1 MKMKFTKAY
10 RDLVINPKRTFLAIF
25 ALVLGIWG
33 AGTVLVSYSI
43 LTKDLNTNF
52 QNTSPAQLILKSNEF
67 DKLDLDQFIDKP
79 EIETAEFRDFSLQR
93 IEIKPD
99 EWVPLFLYG
108 VENFDSI
115 NLAKIF
121 QEKGS
126 LTPEKGSI
134 SIERD
139 GKNMSNIDIGSIP
152 RIRVGGKMMDVPVSG
167 ICFDPAQAPATQDHF
182 IYAYTDKATFS
193 TITGVQADKR
203 LIIRFNNAQS
213 KEDVEQASAKIM
225 ADFAQNNIHITNVD
239 VPLFNE
245 HPHQWQLNTILFL
258 VGVIGLLAFIMGAV
272 LVSQLMRSIMANQV
286 RQIGIFKAIGA
297 SRLQSFQIY
306 ITMLLIMGL
315 CAGMIAVPLSVLA
328 GEAYSNFVAGIL
340 NFNILTS
347 VPISTYVYLFLV
359 SLFLPI
365 VVSFS
370 ILLKGTRIPV
380 REALND
386 YGINNNSGNNQLKFL
401 RKFKLSNTF
410 ILAIKNSLRN
420 SRRLSVTIVTMA
432 LGVAI
437 FSTGFNVRQSLKN
450 LLSDLETELKYDVQV
465 VLNNQIPQDE
475 AIFPFKSIENV
486 KEIAVWNGGS
496 GAIQSKVL
504 STDKEVG
511 IVALPFNTE
520 LIKPK
525 IIEGHWLGATTDL
538 EIVLNQKAWEAYD
551 HAAIGSNVNL
561 TIGDTVIPTK
571 LVGVVEQFDMAK
583 LYMDA
588 KKYNTIFNPEHFV
601 NTLTFVAKDN
611 DFEKVLDLKRNIETS
626 IASSDLSVLFVMSD
640 AERVKVI
647 YDHLNIILST
657 IVILSFLVLIV
668 SAIGMASATGINIG
682 ERTREIGVMRAIGA
696 TPRMIYSIFVSEG
709 MIISFVSILLG
720 IIISYPLSQVAAVFF
735 GNLMLGEEA
744 VLQYA
749 FNPLGFA
756 VTLGVTIS
764 FGWLASRIPARN
776 AVKTSTREALDY
788 E

>member
-10 RDLVINPKRTFLAIF
+10 RDLVINPKRTFMAIF

-52 QNTSPAQLILKSNEF
+52 QNTSPAQLILKSGDF
-67 DKLDLDQFIDKP
+67 DKLNLDQFINKP

-93 IEIKPD
+93 IEINPD

-108 VENFDSI
+108 VEDFNSI
-115 NLAKIF
+115 SLAKIF
-121 QEKGS
+121 NEEGS
-126 LTPEKGSI
+126 LTPKKGSI

-139 GKNMSNIDIGSIP
+139 GKNMSNIDIGSNP

-182 IYAYTDKATFS
+182 IYAYTDKSTFS
-193 TITGVQADKR
+193 HITGVQTNKR
-203 LIIRFNNAQS
+203 LIIRFNNVQS
-213 KEDVEQASAKIM
+213 KEDVEQVSAKIM
-225 ADFAQNNIHITNVD
+225 SDLAQKNIHITSVD

-297 SRLQSFQIY
+297 SRIQSFQIY

-315 CAGMIAVPLSVLA
+315 CAGVIAVPLAVLA
-328 GEAYSNFVAGIL
+328 GEAYANFVAGIL

-347 VPISTYVYLFLV
+347 VPISTYVSLFLV

-380 REALND
+380 REALSD
-386 YGINNNSGNNQLKFL
+386 YGINNNSGNIQLKFL
-401 RKFKLSNTF
+401 RKFNLSNTL

-420 SRRLSVTIVTMA
+420 SRRLSVTIATMA

-465 VLNNQIPQDE
+465 VLNNQIPQAE
-475 AIFPFKSIENV
+475 AILPFKSIENV
-486 KEIAVWNGGS
+486 KEIATWNGGS

-504 STDKEVG
+504 STAKEVG
-511 IVALPFNTE
+511 IVALPFDTE

-525 IIEGHWLGATTDL
+525 IIEGNWLEDTTDL
-538 EIVLNQKAWEAYD
+538 EIVLNQKAWETYD
-551 HAAIGSNVNL
+551 HAAIGTKVNL
-561 TIGDTVIPTK
+561 TIGDTVISTK
-571 LVGVVEQFDMAK
+571 LVGVVEQFDKAK

-588 KKYNTIFNPEHFV
+588 EKYDVIFNPEHLV

-696 TPRMIYSIFVSEG
+696 TPKMIYSIFVSEG

-720 IIISYPLSQVAAVFF
+720 IIISYPLSKVASVFF

-749 FNPLGFA
+749 FSPLGFA